1 MIAVAA
7 VAALA
12 LLAAGCGDLGGS
24 DAEAVDR
31 LEPADDAGATGDGDG
46 GSEGGEGEGSQPP
59 GTGQPSPGE
68 TGDGQGQTM
77 TYEVWFT
84 LGDHLFVTQRT
95 EPFVAGI
102 GAASIRAL
110 LAGPTAAETGAGVGT
125 AVPPSTEL
133 LGLTIDDGVAT
144 VDLSGDYESGGGS
157 LSMTMR
163 LAQVVHTLTQFASVS
178 DGVRFRLDGED
189 VSVFSGEGIVLEGP
203 VERDDY
209 LDLFPVILVE
219 SPLIGARVSSG
230 DDVFGRANVFEATV
244 IIRIL
249 DEDGDVIG
257 EDFTTAT
264 CGTGCWGTFR
274 HELEFEIDLEQPG
287 TIVAIETDPSGG
299 EGLPPRSVEIPVTLV
314 P

>member
-1 MIAVAA
+1 MRRTIAVAA
-7 VAALA
+7 VAAMA
-12 LLAAGCGDLGGS
+12 LLATGCGDLGGS
-24 DAEAVDR
+24 DPEAVDK
-31 LEPADDAGATGDGDG
+31 LEPAEGAGSTGDGGDG
-46 GSEGGEGEGSQPP
+46 GEASQQP
-59 GTGQPSPGE
+59 TGQPSPGE

-95 EPFVAGI
+95 EPFVPGI
-102 GAASIRAL
+102 GAASIRAM
-110 LAGPTAAETGAGVGT
+110 LAGPTPAETGAGVGT
-125 AVPPSTEL
+125 AVPPNTEL
-133 LGLTIDDGVAT
+133 LGLTIEDGVAT

-163 LAQVVHTLTQFASVS
+163 LAQVVYTLTQFASVS

-189 VSVFSGEGIVLEGP
+189 VTVFSGEGIVLEGP

-219 SPLIGARVSSG
+219 SPMIGARVSSG

-244 IIRIL
+244 VIRIL
-249 DEDGDVIG
+249 DGDGDAIV

-274 HELEFEIDLEQPG
+274 YELEFEVELEQPG
-287 TIVAIETDPSGG
+287 TVVVMETDPSGG